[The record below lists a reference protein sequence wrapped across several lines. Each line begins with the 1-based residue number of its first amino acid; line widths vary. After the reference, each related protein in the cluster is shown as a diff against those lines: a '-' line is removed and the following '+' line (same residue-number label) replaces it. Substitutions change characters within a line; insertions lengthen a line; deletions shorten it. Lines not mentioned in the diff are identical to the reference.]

1 MFTIVRKLKS
11 KLVWKMLVIYI
22 GVIFIPSIFIGLDY
36 YIEIESYILDEE
48 RDLIQ
53 ASLVKLCNDIDR
65 NLETAENV
73 YSQLQRNTN
82 FNRFLLGEYP
92 SKSAQVSMYMSEFKN
107 MFSYC
112 FFSSHFIEDI
122 TVYMTND
129 SLLEM
134 GEYLRKLNMN
144 DFQFDEETDLSS
156 GYWYY
161 DIDNKQVIYR
171 RLFKSLNAKNDLG
184 ILEIKCNDNIIQES
198 LNQLLGEYR
207 TITLVYADNSYDLG
221 ETGSESFETAI
232 KVYGKTTRIPI
243 EIIINADATRVNN
256 SMINSLLRTIFCFI
270 LLSLILF
277 FVLYQLSRRITK
289 FSQSLESNLNDYPE
303 MYTDKKNDELS
314 MLIQNYNNMVTN
326 NDYLLNQ
333 VKIEKLHQQEIEYRA
348 LQSQI
353 NPHFIYNTLEG
364 IRMMA
369 ELQDEDDISDAVFSL
384 SQLMKY
390 AFNISEKEVSI
401 KQELEYIRRYIN
413 LQKIRLGNRID
424 LKIFCDNTEKV
435 KCPQFTLQPMVENSV
450 KYGFGKDI
458 HNITIRIDIKLF
470 NNCVYVEIANSG
482 KEIPEDKLNEMNR
495 LLSIGGSLKE
505 YSSGNGIS
513 LENVNNRMRYLHP
526 HTFTMKLSNTGHGVT
541 VSLYWELDE

>member
-1 MFTIVRKLKS
+1 
-11 KLVWKMLVIYI
+11 
-22 GVIFIPSIFIGLDY
+22 
-36 YIEIESYILDEE
+36 
-48 RDLIQ
+48 
-53 ASLVKLCNDIDR
+53 
-65 NLETAENV
+65 
-73 YSQLQRNTN
+73 
-82 FNRFLLGEYP
+82 
-92 SKSAQVSMYMSEFKN
+92 
-107 MFSYC
+107 
-112 FFSSHFIEDI
+112 
-122 TVYMTND
+122 
-129 SLLEM
+129 
-134 GEYLRKLNMN
+134 
-144 DFQFDEETDLSS
+144 
-156 GYWYY
+156 
-161 DIDNKQVIYR
+161 
-171 RLFKSLNAKNDLG
+171 
-184 ILEIKCNDNIIQES
+184 
-198 LNQLLGEYR
+198 
-207 TITLVYADNSYDLG
+207 
-221 ETGSESFETAI
+221 
-232 KVYGKTTRIPI
+232 
-243 EIIINADATRVNN
+243 
-256 SMINSLLRTIFCFI
+256 
-270 LLSLILF
+270 
-277 FVLYQLSRRITK
+277 
-289 FSQSLESNLNDYPE
+289 
-303 MYTDKKNDELS
+303 
-314 MLIQNYNNMVTN
+314 MVTN

-401 KQELEYIRRYIN
+401 KQELEYIRRFIN

-526 HTFTMKLSNTGHGVT
+526 RTFTMKLSNTGHGVT

>member
-22 GVIFIPSIFIGLDY
+22 GVIFIPSIFIGLNY

-92 SKSAQVSMYMSEFKN
+92 SKSAQVSMYMSELKN

-401 KQELEYIRRYIN
+401 KQELEYIRRFIN

-482 KEIPEDKLNEMNR
+482 QEIPEDKLNEMNR